1 LYKHGV
7 SILLCVFVFA
17 AGTVSVYGQE
27 DYSDVYG
34 KANKSVV
41 LIDFEDGAREVG
53 SGVIIGITRGGSALI
68 LTAHHVV
75 NGYEEVIVS
84 FSGIIEPYAG
94 IVSDTFYDDAEDLA
108 IVIVREPPQDMKV
121 INFKKAS
128 AKKGESVGTIGHPL
142 GEAFTWSG
150 GSITN
155 MHGKYLI
162 HNAYLERGSSG
173 GPLLDGCSRMLGMNV
188 QLIQFPDEEK
198 ELYQDTLEGGSVAL
212 AASSIVS
219 IMEGWFSD
227 TRFEE
232 KWGVKKYCSFWER
245 LYKDPVFL
253 VVELGTIVGGI
264 IWQVK
269 KNNGDDGEVKI
280 FGEPPPPPSN

>member
-1 LYKHGV
+1 MYKYSV
-7 SILLCVFVFA
+7 SILLCVCIIA
-17 AGTVSVYGQE
+17 ADAGSVYGQE
-27 DYSDVYG
+27 DYADVYG
-34 KANKSVV
+34 KANKAVV

-75 NGYEEVIVS
+75 NGYEEVSVS
-84 FSGIIEPYAG
+84 FSGSIEPHAG
-94 IVSDTFYDDAEDLA
+94 IVSDTYFDDAADLA
-108 IVIVREPPQDMKV
+108 IVIVREPPQDLKT

-128 AKKGESVGTIGHPL
+128 AKKGEGVGTIGHPL
-142 GEAFTWSG
+142 GEAFTWTS

-162 HNAYLERGSSG
+162 HNAHLERGSSG

-227 TRFEE
+227 TRFKEQ
-232 KWGVKKYCSFWER
+232 WGVKKYCSFWER

-253 VVELGTIVGGI
+253 VVEVGAVVGGI

-269 KNNGDDGEVKI
+269 QDNGDGVEDRI